1 MVASSSGEA
10 QVVELIVLIE
20 RLGGNVDREA
30 TPDCF
35 SDRSEV
41 GLRQQV
47 VGIGPR
53 VSEMPDR
60 VSKLEQHP
68 SDDGAVDMPEV
79 TTDVVAE
86 RLPSGQLS

>member
-1 MVASSSGEA
+1 MVTSSSGEA
-10 QVVELIVLIE
+10 QVVELLVLIE
-20 RLGGNVDREA
+20 SLGGDVDREA
-30 TPDCF
+30 TLDCF

-41 GLRQQV
+41 GLGQKV
-47 VGIGPR
+47 VGVSPR
-53 VSEMPDR
+53 VGQMGDR
-60 VSKLEQHP
+60 VSQLEQHP